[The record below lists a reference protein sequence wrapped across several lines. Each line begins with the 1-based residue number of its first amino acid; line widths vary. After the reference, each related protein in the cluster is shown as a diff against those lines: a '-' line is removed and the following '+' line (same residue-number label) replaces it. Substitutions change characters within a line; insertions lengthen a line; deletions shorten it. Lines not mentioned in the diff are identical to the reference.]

1 MAVSSSAEVG
11 TQKMTSEERKVI
23 FASSLGTVFEW
34 YDFYLYGTLAAFIGA
49 AFFNEYP
56 EATRNIF
63 VLLAFAAGFLVR
75 PFGALVFGR
84 IGDLVGRKYTFLVTI
99 VIMGASTFL
108 VGILPGS
115 ATLGIFA
122 PIILI
127 ALRMLQGLALGGEY
141 GGAATYVAEHAPN
154 NRRGF
159 FTSWIQTTAT
169 LGLFLSLLVILGIQ
183 TIMSKEAFAAWGWR
197 IPFLV
202 SILLL
207 GISVWI
213 RMQMSE
219 SPAFKRMK
227 EEGKT
232 SKAPLSEAFGQWK
245 NAKIALIALFGL
257 TAGQA
262 VVWYCGQF
270 YALFFLQNVLK
281 VENQSANIMVAI
293 ALLIGTSGFVF
304 FGWLSDKIGRKPI
317 IMAGLLLAAVT
328 YFPLFKALTHAAN
341 PALAQAEQTIKATVT
356 AAPGDCNFQFNATGT
371 SKFTTSCDVATS
383 FLAKSSV
390 PYEIVQTA
398 AAGTPATIT
407 LGDSTITSYDAVQAG
422 ADAAAKQSA
431 LSHDVNLA
439 LQKAGFPL
447 VRDPAKVPDSKLDAF
462 VAANPELQL
471 NAEAIRGGEKAMVP
485 AADLVKQKLLT
496 QTEADGLGVS
506 TPQAVFTI
514 PGSGAFKM
522 VADPAEVNWVLTIAI
537 LTVLVIYVT
546 MVYGP
551 IAAILVEMFPTRIR
565 YTGMSLPYHIGNG
578 WFGGLLPAGVFA
590 LSAAKGDIYYGLWY
604 PIIIA
609 SITFVIGMIFVKETK
624 GVDLHKLD

>member
-1 MAVSSSAEVG
+1 MAVSSSAAAG
-11 TQKMTSEERKVI
+11 AQKMTGEERKVI

-34 YDFYLYGTLAAFIGA
+34 YDFYLYGTLASFIGA

-99 VIMGASTFL
+99 VIMGGSTFL
-108 VGILPGS
+108 VGLLPGS
-115 ATLGIFA
+115 ASLGIFA

-169 LGLFLSLLVILGIQ
+169 LGLFLSLLVILGAQ
-183 TIMSKEAFAAWGWR
+183 TLLSKDAFAAWGWR

-202 SILLL
+202 SVLLL

-293 ALLIGTSGFVF
+293 ALLIGTGFFVI

-317 IMAGLLLAAVT
+317 IMAGLILAAVT
-328 YFPLFKALTHAAN
+328 YFPLFKALTNAAN
-341 PALAQAEQTIKATVT
+341 PALAQAEQTVKATLRQHPATVT
-356 AAPGDCNFQFNATGT
+356 
-371 SKFTTSCDVATS
+371 
-383 FLAKSSV
+383 SS
-390 PYEIVQTA
+390 
-398 AAGTPATIT
+398 
-407 LGDSTITSYDAVQAG
+407 
-422 ADAAAKQSA
+422 
-431 LSHDVNLA
+431 
-439 LQKAGFPL
+439 
-447 VRDPAKVPDSKLDAF
+447 
-462 VAANPELQL
+462 
-471 NAEAIRGGEKAMVP
+471 
-485 AADLVKQKLLT
+485 
-496 QTEADGLGVS
+496 S
-506 TPQAVFTI
+506 TPPARPSSPPPAMLQQASSPRVRCLTKPCRRRRPEHLRPSPSAI
-514 PGSGAFKM
+514 PRSSLM
-522 VADPAEVNWVLTIAI
+522 
-537 LTVLVIYVT
+537 
-546 MVYGP
+546 
-551 IAAILVEMFPTRIR
+551 TRFR
-565 YTGMSLPYHIGNG
+565 PVRMPQPSRQHLPM
-578 WFGGLLPAGVFA
+578 A
-590 LSAAKGDIYYGLWY
+590 
-604 PIIIA
+604 
-609 SITFVIGMIFVKETK
+609 
-624 GVDLHKLD
+624 